1 MLFTTYC
8 WLGNS
13 HWGWGAGCRGEED
26 GEILRKL
33 QYEGMC
39 PYSSSFPI
47 SLGCREPGERRW
59 RRWRWRRGGEGRR
72 GGKTVVRSSK
82 GYLSIQ
88 YFITDRAIGPLSQI
102 S

>member
-1 MLFTTYC
+1 MSP
-8 WLGNS
+8 GRE
-13 HWGWGAGCRGEED
+13 GGEGGGGVE
-26 GEILRKL
+26 
-33 QYEGMC
+33 
-39 PYSSSFPI
+39 
-47 SLGCREPGERRW
+47 
-59 RRWRWRRGGEGRR
+59 GGEGRR